1 MSDKR
6 YFPLNG
12 LRLCID
18 EINGEDVKGTF
29 YSPMDERQITF
40 SGFEEFLLKADRLFN
55 RHGYP
60 QAFMEAR
67 SFRKVKPEDNR
78 YSGMPRAVRGYEEL
92 VKHTGRQATFNV
104 MIQSRRHATWQGVVR
119 TGEGELIAPYDGVLE
134 LIEILRS
141 SAM

>member
-1 MSDKR
+1 MSDKG

-18 EINGEDVKGTF
+18 EINGEDVRGSF
-29 YSPMDERQITF
+29 CSPMDERQITF

-60 QAFMEAR
+60 QAFLEAR
-67 SFRKVKPEDNR
+67 SFRKTETAQNR
-78 YSGMPRAVRGYEEL
+78 YGGMPQAVRGYEEM

-104 MIQSRRHATWQGVVR
+104 IIQSRRRATWQGLVQ
-119 TGEGELIAPYDGVLE
+119 TGEGETIAPYDGVLE